1 MVLNK
6 IGLTEESLFHLFQ
19 NQEISMEVGVVL
31 LNIIIQADKL
41 GVRIQLLDQGM
52 THMNKS
58 VGVQVMALT
67 FTEPNLKNKPTN
79 PNNSPPVMV
88 ILSKHGLKHMDMAN
102 SLQQLPMVI
111 PIPAQG

>member
-6 IGLTEESLFHLFQ
+6 IGLMEESRFHLFQ

-41 GVRIQLLDQGM
+41 GVRIQLLDQDM

-58 VGVQVMALT
+58 VGAQVMSLT
-67 FTEPNLKNKPTN
+67 FTEPSLKNKPIN
-79 PNNSPPVMV
+79 PNNSKLAMV
-88 ILSKHGLKHMDMAN
+88 ILNKHGLKHMAMAN